1 MNVYDQF
8 KSMEVY
14 KKNKEDELH
23 QILVE
28 EAAERKKRDQKRKM
42 EAKEMEMFAKKNEM
56 KKILDFQIEQQKHRI
71 EEEKKANPED
81 VTYGVLRNIFKEKE
95 IPFNKKE
102 YSEYLRKQAEEHKE
116 REKLNRYMSDQ

>member
-28 EAAERKKRDQKRKM
+28 EAAERKKRD
-42 EAKEMEMFAKKNEM
+42 
-56 KKILDFQIEQQKHRI
+56 
-71 EEEKKANPED
+71 
-81 VTYGVLRNIFKEKE
+81 
-95 IPFNKKE
+95 
-102 YSEYLRKQAEEHKE
+102 
-116 REKLNRYMSDQ
+116 

>member
-28 EAAERKKRDQKRKM
+28 EAAERKKRDQRRKM

-71 EEEKKANPED
+71 EEEKKANP
-81 VTYGVLRNIFKEKE
+81 
-95 IPFNKKE
+95 
-102 YSEYLRKQAEEHKE
+102 
-116 REKLNRYMSDQ
+116 